1 MTEIV
6 TLKDLRNELEK
17 LFVGKEYIPYDNL
30 SKTLKRRRTIRE
42 TLKRVHKRS
51 RSTDI
56 NDVKLAMI
64 SIINGVE
71 PDSKS
76 IFKFYRDIYKTY
88 ERVLVGSEDEIYFW
102 VEVIYEADENEKGIN
117 RVKYITITD
126 EDRLL
131 KDMYLK

>member
-1 MTEIV
+1 
-6 TLKDLRNELEK
+6 
-17 LFVGKEYIPYDNL
+17 
-30 SKTLKRRRTIRE
+30 
-42 TLKRVHKRS
+42 
-51 RSTDI
+51 
-56 NDVKLAMI
+56 MI
-64 SIINGVE
+64 SIINEVE
-71 PDSKS
+71 PNSKS

-102 VEVIYEADENEKGIN
+102 VEVIYEADENEKGMN

>member
-1 MTEIV
+1 MTEII

-76 IFKFYRDIYKTY
+76 IFKSY

-102 VEVIYEADENEKGIN
+102 VEVIYEADENEKGMN

-131 KDMYLK
+131 KDMY

>member
-6 TLKDLRNELEK
+6 TLKDLRNELER

-51 RSTDI
+51 RSTDV

-64 SIINGVE
+64 SIINEVE

-76 IFKFYRDIYKTY
+76 IFKLYRDIYKTY

-102 VEVIYEADENEKGIN
+102 VEVIYEADENEKGMN

>member
-51 RSTDI
+51 RSTDV

-64 SIINGVE
+64 SIINEVE

-76 IFKFYRDIYKTY
+76 IFKFYRDIYKNY

-102 VEVIYEADENEKGIN
+102 VEVIYEADENEKGMN

-126 EDRLL
+126 EDKLL